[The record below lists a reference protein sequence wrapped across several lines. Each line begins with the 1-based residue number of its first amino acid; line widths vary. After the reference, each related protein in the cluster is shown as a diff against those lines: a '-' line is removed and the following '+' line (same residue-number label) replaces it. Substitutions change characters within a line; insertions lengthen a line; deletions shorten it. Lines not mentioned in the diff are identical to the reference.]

1 MGSLLASKESETV
14 RRHVSHQGFTL
25 VELLVVVGI
34 IAVLISLL
42 LPSLNRARESARQVQ
57 CLSNLRQISMAT
69 IQYCNNNR
77 GLYPG
82 RAGQA
87 DSIFNG
93 DPKKN
98 WGWIAWRRKVDPI
111 TGTLYSGTTDQNITY
126 GALAG
131 YLGFQFM
138 DHNPTNSTNVSDYE
152 AANHVSPDLEQIYR
166 CPSDKLDQRIAFA
179 PDNGGRG
186 LYRYSYSMNI
196 LYADKKPDAAP
207 IPTLL
212 LARGYYLKINQV
224 RRASE
229 KIVFMDESER
239 SINNGEYNPT
249 APLVNADD
257 PNKDYSAIAE
267 RHESPGKRNSG
278 EARGNVAFADGH
290 VEFFSRAD
298 AFKQRYYDPEMP

>member
-1 MGSLLASKESETV
+1 MKSHVRAKGLATI
-14 RRHVSHQGFTL
+14 RRHVWRRAFTL

-69 IQYCNNNR
+69 ISYCNNNK
-77 GLYPG
+77 GKYPG

-98 WGWIAWRRKVDPI
+98 WGWIAWRRKVDPV

-126 GALAG
+126 GALAT

-138 DHNPTNSTNVSDYE
+138 DHNPTNSTNTSDYE

-179 PDNGGRG
+179 PDNGGR
-186 LYRYSYSMNI
+186 
-196 LYADKKPDAAP
+196 
-207 IPTLL
+207 
-212 LARGYYLKINQV
+212 
-224 RRASE
+224 
-229 KIVFMDESER
+229 
-239 SINNGEYNPT
+239 
-249 APLVNADD
+249 
-257 PNKDYSAIAE
+257 
-267 RHESPGKRNSG
+267 
-278 EARGNVAFADGH
+278 
-290 VEFFSRAD
+290 
-298 AFKQRYYDPEMP
+298 